1 MGLPR
6 LIGLILLS
14 GSILFVNVLT
24 ARAAGTAATPA
35 SDPPIEIRIRLTL
48 QGPSQPSSRVL
59 EEACQL
65 ANGIYR
71 AIGVSL
77 AWMDDNEIAASAPP
91 EQIVA
96 AVLSRSRTD
105 RFLRESDLPDS
116 VLGVAPRNTGRVY
129 VFWDRIVQRAARD
142 QVLSQVVLGRV
153 LAHEIG
159 HHLLPSRS
167 HSVEG
172 LMQPSLNFTVRT
184 PPTFTDDEARAIRLL
199 LSHAL
204 P

>member
-1 MGLPR
+1 MPR
-6 LIGLILLS
+6 RIWLILLS
-14 GSILFVNVLT
+14 GSILFVNVST
-24 ARAAGTAATPA
+24 ARATGRAVTPA
-35 SDPPIEIRIRLTL
+35 SDPGFEIRVRLTL
-48 QGPSQPSSRVL
+48 QGPSQPSARVL
-59 EEACQL
+59 EDACRL
-65 ANGIYR
+65 ANGIYG

-77 AWMDDNEIAASAPP
+77 AWMDGREIAAGTPP
-91 EQIVA
+91 GQIVA

-105 RFLRESDLPDS
+105 RFLRESGLPDT

-129 VFWDRIVQRAARD
+129 VFWDRIVHRAERN
-142 QVLSQVVLGRV
+142 QVLPQVVLGRV